1 MDTKRRDFFTLGGLV
16 GAAGLVRQAHA
27 DTTDATVAGS
37 WMVQIVYENTTNNL
51 GSKGTHKTAMCQFFD
66 DGRWMGSVSAINPGS
81 SESWPANW
89 RQATYHG
96 EWKRSL
102 RAGNHQEGGM
112 RPDSAVT
119 TQGATVTIQANRMRT
134 DDLGNFVANATTT
147 IQATLSAD
155 GSTWAGTF
163 VTVSRAVTG
172 AVGTFTGTLS
182 AVRV

>member
-1 MDTKRRDFFTLGGLV
+1 MDTKRREFFRLGGLL

-27 DTTDATVAGS
+27 DTAAATVAGS
-37 WMVQIVYENTTNNL
+37 WMVSIVYDNTTNNL

-66 DGRWMGSVSAINPGS
+66 DGRWMGSVSAVNPDS

-96 EWKRSL
+96 EWKRSP
-102 RAGNHQEGGM
+102 RAGNHQAGGM
-112 RPDSAVT
+112 RPDAAVT
-119 TQGATVTIQANRMRT
+119 TDTVTIQANRMRT

-155 GSTWAGTF
+155 GGTWTGTF

-172 AVGTFTGTLS
+172 AAGTFTGTLS
-182 AVRV
+182 ALRA